1 MQISLRSYLTA
12 GVSLTAASAI
22 ALTPLAIPANERAVT
37 IPNVT
42 VSDIQLTVTP
52 AEIQAFFAELQTQLE
67 EFNQGVAE
75 AIALP
80 GATLAGGLE
89 IAIELNT
96 EFYDT
101 LRDLTSN
108 ATLTALLNALETS
121 SNNGLGSLLTAVESA
136 TENVAITTGEL
147 ADLLA
152 STITGSLSN
161 VLSSFVNVLNN
172 PLDTAA
178 YAGLLSL
185 GLVDTI
191 QDAAL
196 NAGAAVGVAVN
207 SGFGFVDT
215 GLNLFQS
222 QINNAIGTVSSLM
235 NVAADATGSDLVE
248 AVNTAIQSIT
258 LFPALVVSNAVFGLK
273 TVAIGGV
280 QEGFNDILAGAGA
293 LIAITGGSLQFAINT
308 IGANPLNPQNYLV
321 ATGGLIAGGFDGF
334 NTTVNTI
341 GSVAEIPFNRGIT
354 IATGVGATLAGLNTN
369 FAAAFAGVLEAL
381 GLPDDIVA
389 LPGLIAGQ
397 LNEVIGAGTEIVV
410 GGLEFGEEIVA
421 GTTATVIEVSNSIEE
436 AIFGVLP
443 PVGAGAT
450 TLAVETE
457 APALRAASEPA
468 GDPVGDV
475 VPVASESEEAPAEEV
490 PAEDT
495 SEEEAPAE
503 EAPAEN
509 ATDEEAPADDE
520 AADDESAADDEAAEE
535 DSAAD
540 EDAADDN
547 AADDDAADDDS
558 ADADSTAG
566 DDSGSDSGSGSDSD
580 SGSSDSGSDSG
591 SDTE

>member
-22 ALTPLAIPANERAVT
+22 ALTPLAIPANQHAVT
-37 IPNVT
+37 VPNVT
-42 VSDIQLTVTP
+42 ISDIQLTVTP

-67 EFNQGVAE
+67 EFNQDVAD

-96 EFYDT
+96 DFYDS
-101 LRDLTSN
+101 LKDLTSN

-121 SNNGLGSLLTAVESA
+121 SNNGLGSLLTAVESG
-136 TENVAITTGEL
+136 TEIVAITTGQL

-191 QDAAL
+191 EDAAL
-196 NAGAAVGVAVN
+196 NAGTAVGVAVN
-207 SGFGFVDT
+207 AGFDFAYT
-215 GLNLFQS
+215 GLNLLQS
-222 QINNAIGTVSSLM
+222 QINNAIQTVSSLM
-235 NVAADATGSDLVE
+235 TVAADATGSALVE
-248 AVNTAIQSIT
+248 GVNEAIQAIT
-258 LFPALVVSNAVFGLK
+258 LFPALAVSNALFGLK
-273 TVAIGGV
+273 TVALGGV
-280 QEGFNDILAGAGA
+280 QEGFNDILTGAGA
-293 LIAITGGSLQFAINT
+293 LIAITGGSLQLAINT
-308 IGANPLNPQNYLV
+308 IGANPLNPQNYLE
-321 ATGGLIAGGFDGF
+321 ATGVLIGGGFGAF
-334 NTTVNTI
+334 NSTVNTI

-354 IATGVGATLAGLNTN
+354 IATGVGATIAGINAN

-381 GLPDDIVA
+381 GLPEDIVA

-397 LNEVIGAGTEIVV
+397 INQVIAAGTEIVV
-410 GGLEFGEEIVA
+410 EGLAFGEEIVA
-421 GTTATVIEVSNSIEE
+421 GTTATIINVSNEIEQ
-436 AIFGVLP
+436 AIFGVVP

-468 GDPVGDV
+468 GDPAGDV
-475 VPVASESEEAPAEEV
+475 VPVSNESDDAEAPAEEAPAEEAPAEEAPAEEV

-495 SEEEAPAE
+495 
-503 EAPAEN
+503 
-509 ATDEEAPADDE
+509 TDEEAPADDE
-520 AADDESAADDEAAEE
+520 AAGDD
-535 DSAAD
+535 AAD
-540 EDAADDN
+540 EDAADDDS
-547 AADDDAADDDS
+547 AADDDAADDDAAADDS
-558 ADADSTAG
+558 AAG
-566 DDSGSDSGSGSDSD
+566 DDSDADSGSDSDSGSGSDSD

-591 SDTE
+591 SDTK